1 MRQTNL
7 DSLLSGSPEA
17 NDYFSRLPH
26 SLQMQ
31 IRHEAPGTQSLSQ
44 LRQTADELYWGYEV

>member
-1 MRQTNL
+1 MRQTHL
-7 DSLLSGSPEA
+7 DDLLSGSAEA
-17 NDYFSRLPH
+17 SDYFSRLPH

-31 IRHEAPGTQSLSQ
+31 LRHEAPGIQSLAQ